1 MWTRLL
7 SLSIGFVFGA
17 VAILAVEALL
27 VYVIINRLQH
37 NSKKYQDREKE
48 AIRKSQEIQSKSDI
62 QRRQSLEFKQVILLL
77 NFSHQFCFCNSS
89 LLEFI
94 FLLWKLNNNYKE
106 MNYHFQLT
114 QLWTWGT
121 AIAAFYDLEMYLRLF
136 QSKLNWWYAFPGKK
150 NSMLWNTNIWSE
162 CRVG

>member
-37 NSKKYQDREKE
+37 KSKKYQEKEKE

-62 QRRQSLEFKQVILLL
+62 QRRHSLQFKQVVLLL
-77 NFSHQFCFCNSS
+77 TFSYQFY
-89 LLEFI
+89 
-94 FLLWKLNNNYKE
+94 FLALKA
-106 MNYHFQLT
+106 Q
-114 QLWTWGT
+114 Q
-121 AIAAFYDLEMYLRLF
+121 
-136 QSKLNWWYAFPGKK
+136 
-150 NSMLWNTNIWSE
+150 
-162 CRVG
+162 